1 MKVGPG
7 FILGLALAAGGAR
20 AQQQGLETVSHA
32 PDSSATF
39 RSDIGLAPLV
49 TAEKPAIE
57 SDVIVR
63 KNLQVSG
70 PLVRPLKAKKFREL
84 PRRLLH
90 WVNPFA
96 SSEHQ
101 DQKPRLRGL
110 SRRAWTTTV
119 GWNSAGL
126 GFPNEANHEP
136 TMSLL
141 SVSGR

>member
-1 MKVGPG
+1 MKVWLG
-7 FILGLALAAGGAR
+7 FILVLALAAGSAR
-20 AQQQGLETVSHA
+20 AQQQGLETVTRA
-32 PDSSATF
+32 PDSAAF

-49 TAEKPAIE
+49 TTDTPATE
-57 SDVIVR
+57 PDVIVR

-84 PRRLLH
+84 PKRLLH

-96 SSEHQ
+96 PSEHQ
-101 DQKPRLRGL
+101 EQVPRLRGL